1 MGLLFA
7 AGKLDEATKEMKQLH
22 EIMKTLHDACTDVEK
37 QIKAMPIPYKLGETI
52 LSYQKGLYNL
62 VKNVGLTPHPRCFIV
77 LPSSLDGNSQA
88 LSTLSPSCLLFI
100 CTSTPSTLSVFLFYS
115 FQSIF
120 SAQVFFVSWYLLCS
134 SLLFS
139 CSFFCY

>member
-22 EIMKTLHDACTDVEK
+22 EIMKTLQDACTDVQK
-37 QIKAMPIPYKLGETI
+37 QIKAMPIPNKLGETI

-62 VKNVGLTPHPRCFIV
+62 VKNVGLTPYPRCFIV

-100 CTSTPSTLSVFLFYS
+100 CTSTPSTLSVFLFFLS
-115 FQSIF
+115 NPF
-120 SAQVFFVSWYLLCS
+120 SQHRYFFVSWYLLCS

-139 CSFFCY
+139 